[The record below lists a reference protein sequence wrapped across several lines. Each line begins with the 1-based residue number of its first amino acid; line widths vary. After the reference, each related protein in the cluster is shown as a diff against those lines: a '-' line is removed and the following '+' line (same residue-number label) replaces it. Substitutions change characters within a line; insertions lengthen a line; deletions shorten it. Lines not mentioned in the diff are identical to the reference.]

1 MGGKKRAAAKKPR
14 GRERTSSSVPQA
26 PAIRDRGCESVPV
39 RRPSRSVRWI
49 IAIGATLFILVSFLI
64 LRRGRGGFEPPGAPA
79 YNILL
84 VTLDTTRADHLGCYG
99 YAPARTPRLDRL
111 AREGVRFARA
121 YCPAPLTL
129 PAHCSIMTGLDP
141 VAHGVRN
148 NGRSLPAGIKT
159 LAEILKGKGY
169 ATAAFVSAFSVD
181 SRFGLD
187 RGFDVYD
194 DTFRP
199 DLPFKTLNAE
209 RRAEETFAR
218 FSRWL
223 DGGTAGR
230 FFGWVHFYDPHWP
243 YDPPAPFKEEFGG
256 RPYDGEIAYMD
267 RTVGALLD
275 RLAEKGLLEK
285 TIVVVAGD
293 HGEGLGDKVEI
304 GHGIFLYEETLRVP
318 LILYNPE
325 VFRRPKVVESQVRL
339 IDVAPTLLEILGL
352 EDEAAGMKGQSL
364 AAWIGG
370 RSRRD
375 LDSLV
380 ETFYPRDNFGWSE
393 MVGLVSARWKFIQ
406 APRPELYDLGKD
418 PGERQNLYGTSAGKV
433 GEMKARLARE
443 ILSAG
448 AGTDGRPAEAP
459 SSATAEDVEKL
470 RSLGYVNFAPAKSG
484 PVLPDPKDKTG
495 LLQLIQQAQTYELE
509 GRYPEAERAYAEI
522 LEQVPDSPAGYVN
535 LAIAQALQKKF
546 DGAVETLDK
555 GLARMPDSE
564 VLMVRLGHTRLVS
577 GRPGEAL
584 EVMNRVLSLNPRN
597 VDALTVCAGILD
609 AAGRKDEARSYF
621 ERALAVEP
629 ESRFLRMSYAGNLGS
644 SGRLREAV
652 AVYEKLIGD
661 FPEEQ
666 AFYQYAGIAYS
677 YLGEY
682 DPAVSYLRQAVAI
695 RPTPAGYF
703 NLALAYDKSG
713 HPREAAEYFKLYLEN
728 CRGESEAA
736 IRQARAE
743 LERLGKKGGR
753 E

>member
-1 MGGKKRAAAKKPR
+1 MLRGAAITAAAL
-14 GRERTSSSVPQA
+14 G
-26 PAIRDRGCESVPV
+26 
-39 RRPSRSVRWI
+39 
-49 IAIGATLFILVSFLI
+49 LLVYFLI
-64 LRRGRGGFEPPGAPA
+64 IRPGERNGGLAGAA
-79 YNILL
+79 SYNVLL
-84 VTLDTTRADHLGCYG
+84 ITLDTTRADRLGSYG
-99 YAPARTPRLDRL
+99 YEKARTPRLDRL

-121 YCPAPLTL
+121 YAPAPLTL

-169 ATAAFVSAFSVD
+169 STAAFVSAFSVD

-209 RRAEETFAR
+209 RRAEETLAR
-218 FSRWL
+218 FSHWL
-223 DGGTAGR
+223 DRGVAGR

-243 YDPPAPFKEEFGG
+243 YDPPAPFKEEFAD

-267 RTVGALLD
+267 RAVGTLLD

-318 LILYNPE
+318 LVFNNPE
-325 VFRRPKVVESQVRL
+325 VFRRPRVVESQVRL
-339 IDVAPTLLEILGL
+339 IDVAPTLLDILGL
-352 EDEAAGMKGQSL
+352 KDEAAGMKGQNL

-370 RSRRD
+370 RSRQD

-418 PGERQNLYGTSAGKV
+418 PGERQNLYGTSAGKAA
-433 GEMKARLARE
+433 EMKTKLARE
-443 ILSAG
+443 ILRAG
-448 AGTDGRPAEAP
+448 AGRGGRPAEAS
-459 SSATAEDVEKL
+459 SSATAEDMEKL
-470 RSLGYVNFAPAKSG
+470 RSLGYVNFAPAKPG

-495 LLQLIQQAQTYELE
+495 LLRLIQQAQAYELE
-509 GRYPEAERAYAEI
+509 GRYPEAERAYAEV

-535 LAIAQALQKKF
+535 LAIAEALQKKF
-546 DGAVETLDK
+546 DGAVETLNR
-555 GLARMPDSE
+555 GLARLPDSE

-577 GRPGEAL
+577 GRPGDAL
-584 EVMNRVLSLNPRN
+584 ETMNKVLALNPRN

-609 AAGRKDEARSYF
+609 AAGRKDEARACF

-652 AVYEKLIGD
+652 GVYEKLIED

-666 AFYQYAGIAYS
+666 GFYQYAGIAYS

-695 RPTPAGYF
+695 RPTAAGYF
-703 NLALAYDKSG
+703 NLALAYDKGG

-728 CRGESEAA
+728 SQGESEAA

-743 LERLGKKGGR
+743 LERLEKK